1 MLINEIKLR
10 VSNIG
15 TVSNTPTCTLITNW
29 KYLVNVQKHVDVEVT
44 VSNSKRPAYEKA
56 VVERYNG
63 VQN

>member
-1 MLINEIKLR
+1 M
-10 VSNIG
+10 SNIG
-15 TVSNTPTCTLITNW
+15 TVSNTRTCTLITNW